1 MLRVSFLVEILLGR
15 IRQLYLEWAAE
26 AKGHRGR
33 LDLSPEFVV
42 EDFLRCLGL
51 EAFLEQ
57 VIAPA
62 SAGQIGGEDGLER

>member
-1 MLRVSFLVEILLGR
+1 MLKVSFFVEVLLGR

-33 LDLSPEFVV
+33 LDLAPEFVI

-51 EAFLEQ
+51 EAFLDQ
-57 VIAPA
+57 VTLPA
-62 SAGQIGGEDGLER
+62 SAEGKRGEDGLE